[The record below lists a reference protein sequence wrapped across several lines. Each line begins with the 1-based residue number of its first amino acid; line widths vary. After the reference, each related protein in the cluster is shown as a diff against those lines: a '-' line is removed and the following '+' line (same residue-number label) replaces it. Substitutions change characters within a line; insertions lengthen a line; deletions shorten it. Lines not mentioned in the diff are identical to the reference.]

1 MEESTHGVG
10 EQGINKTNQTYRG
23 IAANKP
29 KLARPPVNGGA
40 PPPTQQQRY
49 NPDLPKAFFHDQDC
63 LGPGHIDAIWI
74 VSKGE
79 ASKEEGEMACSRP
92 AMEMDLSAQAW
103 LLIREARDENS
114 QEMEE
119 VMEQISRVEPP
130 PKVYF
135 SGTGRC
141 AARLW
146 RREIAGRLDG
156 TRSPA

>member
-1 MEESTHGVG
+1 MEEGTHGVG

-74 VSKGE
+74 VSKGG
-79 ASKEEGEMACSRP
+79 GEQGRRG
-92 AMEMDLSAQAW
+92 DGVQ
-103 LLIREARDENS
+103 
-114 QEMEE
+114 
-119 VMEQISRVEPP
+119 PP
-130 PKVYF
+130 SNGNGLVSPSLAF
-135 SGTGRC
+135 DTRG
-141 AARLW
+141 
-146 RREIAGRLDG
+146 AG
-156 TRSPA
+156 